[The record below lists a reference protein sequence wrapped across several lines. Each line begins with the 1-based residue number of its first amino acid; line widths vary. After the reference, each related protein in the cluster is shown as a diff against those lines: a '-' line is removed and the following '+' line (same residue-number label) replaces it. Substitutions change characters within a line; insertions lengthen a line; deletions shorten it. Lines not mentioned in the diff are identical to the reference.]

1 MSSTTENEIAQLEMK
16 DLCDWKC
23 RITVTKLPY
32 ALKRQTELTNEINRI
47 NEKQLIAV
55 EELMNLEEKGFH
67 GSDAILYAY
76 QYNAGRLRGLSNQ
89 TLQRAMRIV
98 HTPPPISTSMSTA
111 DVRCRERWL
120 NLRNLQLQEKKE
132 KLIEHLEEVRS
143 TQTGLITTLWQIVN
157 RIQNKEDE
165 DEEDQSEEDED
176 EEDQSKKGQDEMQS
190 DEDNIADKN

>member
-16 DLCDWKC
+16 DLRQWKR
-23 RITVTKLPY
+23 RITLTKLPY
-32 ALKRQTELTNEINRI
+32 TLKRQTELTNKINGI

-55 EELMNLEEKGFH
+55 EELINLEEKGFH

-76 QYNAGRLRGLSNQ
+76 QYNAGTLRGLSNE

-120 NLRNLQLQEKKE
+120 NLRNLKLQEKKE
-132 KLIEHLEEVRS
+132 TLVEQLEQVRS
-143 TQTGLITTLWQIVN
+143 TQTGLLTTLWQIVN
-157 RIQNKEDE
+157 RIQDEEDPEEEEDQSDEDE
-165 DEEDQSEEDED
+165 DEEDQSNEN
-176 EEDQSKKGQDEMQS
+176 QDEMHC
-190 DEDNIADKN
+190 DEENIDNN